1 MLHKSAKKVLLSP
14 KTGLVLFLLLVAE
27 NFTALTLQ
35 IFPFTVSAGKGQL
48 NQQTACH
55 SYCSFLFNLRSGIHT
70 CNFQN
75 YKMKEIAVIQ

>member
-35 IFPFTVSAGKGQL
+35 IFPFTVSAGKG
-48 NQQTACH
+48 
-55 SYCSFLFNLRSGIHT
+55 
-70 CNFQN
+70 
-75 YKMKEIAVIQ
+75 